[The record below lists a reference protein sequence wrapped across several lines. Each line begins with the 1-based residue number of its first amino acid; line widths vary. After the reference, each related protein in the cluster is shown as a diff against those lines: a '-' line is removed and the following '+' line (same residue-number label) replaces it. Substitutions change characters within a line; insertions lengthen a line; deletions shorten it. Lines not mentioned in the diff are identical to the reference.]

1 MQPRT
6 VLLILLL
13 LILVVVSRLW
23 LWGRLTEGGAPS
35 RVATAAMPPP
45 RTATLAET
53 ATPTAGPPPPGYR
66 LAGVAVG
73 EPESFVVIESPNGSA
88 NLYRLHDDVP
98 GLGELVRI
106 EAERVV
112 VRGAATQFDLWL
124 TPAAT
129 ATAAPAGTPKPR
141 SPTRTPPLR
150 PRGGG
155 TTGAPKSSDAP
166 DRPVS

>member
-1 MQPRT
+1 
-6 VLLILLL
+6 
-13 LILVVVSRLW
+13 
-23 LWGRLTEGGAPS
+23 
-35 RVATAAMPPP
+35 VATATMPPP
-45 RTATLAET
+45 RTATPAET
-53 ATPTAGPPPPGYR
+53 ATPTAGQPPGYR

-88 NLYRLHDDVP
+88 NLYRLHDDVS

-112 VRGAATQFDLWL
+112 VRGTAAQFELLL

-155 TTGAPKSSDAP
+155 TTAAPKSSDAP